1 MLDEITLCTS
11 EKDIPFADEKILKKM
26 LIRRTEGFMVRLR
39 WKVLF
44 FLEQVKF
51 QAKSNK
57 YGFKSCKFPE
67 KVPR

>member
-11 EKDIPFADEKILKKM
+11 EKDIPFADEKVLKKM
-26 LIRRTEGFMVRLR
+26 LIRRTEDFMVRLR

-44 FLEQVKF
+44 FLKPEKF

-57 YGFKSCKFPE
+57 YGFKSSKFPE
-67 KVPR
+67 KVP